1 MFRTKQTIQPMMD
14 GIKNNPIPVVRPP
27 RTGMGAMPA
36 SVKVMPMR
44 DVFKNQAKYFGAATD
59 YSSHRTVTPCVKL
72 GINILRRPPV
82 DGLNAYQ
89 APQGIARHQLK
100 GMQYGLQA
108 KPHNLNAK
116 IMLRASNF
124 DAQFNSKLGMVN

>member
-14 GIKNNPIPVVRPP
+14 GIKNAPIPVIKPP
-27 RTGMGAMPA
+27 RTGMGSMSA
-36 SVKVMPMR
+36 SVNVLPMR
-44 DVFKNQAKYFGAATD
+44 DVYKNQAKLFGAATN
-59 YSSHRTVTPCVKL
+59 YSSHRTIVPCVKM
-72 GINILRRPPV
+72 GINILRSAPV
-82 DGLNAYQ
+82 DGLNQQ

-100 GMQYGLQA
+100 GMQYGLQNT
-108 KPHNLNAK
+108 PHPLNGK